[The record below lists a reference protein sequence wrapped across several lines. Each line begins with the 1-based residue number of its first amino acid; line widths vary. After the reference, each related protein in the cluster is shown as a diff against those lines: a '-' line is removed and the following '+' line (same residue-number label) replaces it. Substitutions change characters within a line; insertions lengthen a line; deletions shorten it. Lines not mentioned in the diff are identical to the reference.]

1 MFQARTLRRNAW
13 MQRAILVGAVA
24 TYLLGYA
31 AIRSEHLLVHSKSF
45 AGSVEVE
52 GPTVAS
58 HGIIAGDFGAPM
70 LGPSTTLATIIAG
83 VVYWPVTKAE
93 IVYWNIVEPP
103 GSPYDGEVPPSP
115 DDDRKLG
122 GGAPDEAPSK

>member
-13 MQRAILVGAVA
+13 TQRAILVGAVA

-31 AIRSEHLLVHSKSF
+31 AIRSEHLLVHAVSF
-45 AGSVEVE
+45 AGSDDVE
-52 GPTVAS
+52 GPAVAS
-58 HGIIAGDFGAPM
+58 HDIKAGDFGAPM
-70 LGPSTTLATIIAG
+70 LGPSTTLATLIAG

-103 GSPYDGEVPPSP
+103 GSPYDGAMLPLPDPKRSTLPAPP
-115 DDDRKLG
+115 
-122 GGAPDEAPSK
+122 GATRP